1 MISKQIIRTMV
12 VVFFTQLIVLGSA
25 YSETWKIASLDWQP
39 YSGSDLANQGNSVEK
54 LKKLLKSEGID
65 LVVEFFPWLRAQK
78 NATTK
83 DYIGYFP
90 AWPEEVKE
98 GFVASPA
105 VDYSYLGVLSNKES
119 GVKWDNIDSV
129 FSHNKIGVVQTY
141 VYPKDIDAAIKKYPK
156 NIDFSPDE
164 VALVKKIS
172 IKRITVAITDP
183 KVMLYNAEKLG
194 LKNIVVINNSIE
206 KKDLVIALRNDEE
219 NKKRIELIKHIIGKS
234 AKAK

>member
-1 MISKQIIRTMV
+1 MISKQMIRMMV
-12 VVFFTQLIVLGSA
+12 VVFITQLIALGSA
-25 YSETWKIASLDWQP
+25 YSETWKVASLDWQP

-78 NATTK
+78 NAKTK

-105 VDYSYLGVLSNKES
+105 VDYSFLGVLSYKGS
-119 GVKWDNIDSV
+119 GVTWGNIDSV

-156 NIDFSPDE
+156 SIDFSPDE
-164 VALVKKIS
+164 VALVKKTS
-172 IKRITVAITDP
+172 LKRIAIAITDP
-183 KVMLYNAEKLG
+183 KVMFYNAEKFG

-219 NKKRIELIKHIIGKS
+219 NKKRIELIKHIIEKN
-234 AKAK
+234 AKQK

>member
-1 MISKQIIRTMV
+1 MISKQIIRIMMLI
-12 VVFFTQLIVLGSA
+12 FITQLINLGNT
-25 YSETWKIASLDWQP
+25 YSETWKVASLDWQP

-54 LKKLLKSEGID
+54 LKKLFKSEGIE

-78 NATTK
+78 NAKTE

-105 VDYSYLGVLSNKES
+105 VDYSYLGVLSYKGS
-119 GVKWDNIDSV
+119 GSTWDNIDSV

-156 NIDFSPDE
+156 NVDFSPDE
-164 VALVKKIS
+164 VALVKKTSLKRIS
-172 IKRITVAITDP
+172 IAITDP
-183 KVMLYNAEKLG
+183 KVMFYNAKKFG
-194 LKNIVVINNSIE
+194 LRNIVVINNSIE

-219 NKKRIELIKHIIGKS
+219 NKKRIELIKHIIEKN